1 MVCADNERSSEKA
14 RSPRGTIF
22 INKAL
27 DRVVSKIKS
36 HRLIH
41 KPTDYGDLVH
51 ARNLGVF
58 LKVLNLND
66 PPNSKFQKVKVR
78 T

>member
-14 RSPRGTIF
+14 RSPRGTVF

-27 DRVVSKIKS
+27 DRAVSKIKS

-41 KPTDYGDLVH
+41 KPNDYGDLVH
-51 ARNLGVF
+51 AVTWGGGVLEGF
-58 LKVLNLND
+58 ELE
-66 PPNSKFQKVKVR
+66 
-78 T
+78 